1 MNNIT
6 DFSIENKSD
15 EEILFHFGKESF
27 EQEDY
32 DEAFRL
38 FGLSASQGYAPALFE
53 LAYCYEEGL
62 GIIADIN
69 KAFDL
74 YTQSAELG
82 YADAEY
88 ELAICY
94 EKGKGI
100 KKNLSKAIMW
110 YEKAANNGIV
120 EAQFNLAQ
128 SYLKGY
134 GVLKNY
140 DKAVYWLEKAC
151 AQNDPHAQYY
161 LGWCYATG
169 TGVKTN
175 TAMAKDLLRRS
186 SKNGIHQAEEMLA
199 QLKMN
204 KSHESIINKDSK
216 FEIKV
221 NDEIVERLMKIDYF
235 SNCTMKIVPDIKY
248 GYEFVTKSV
257 MRKSCNGIKWQKL
270 RLELIGDLTAYLCN
284 NYNDLYNSEYNN
296 LIDTVK
302 EQYIYQIDKLYIDKL
317 EDVFGEEKVLHSI
330 HWDILHIIVADTFKD
345 LFSTELYPDLL
356 KVYESGQF
364 PCGWRGKFPHG
375 NMMIY

>member
-100 KKNLSKAIMW
+100 KKNL
-110 YEKAANNGIV
+110 
-120 EAQFNLAQ
+120 
-128 SYLKGY
+128 
-134 GVLKNY
+134 
-140 DKAVYWLEKAC
+140 AVYWLEKAC

-175 TAMAKDLLRRS
+175 TEMAKDLLRRS